1 MFQHHTCQH
10 YSRLNLGSVVPCCC
24 VQISSSCPCHLLV
37 SCCLKVLSLADVALI
52 ALQVTIWLGVFPI
65 VVSWWAALG
74 LTVYFIA
81 TNAVLYYVKSIKHIE
96 ALWFA
101 NCANQLLF
109 WTYIKVSCASST
121 QHSCFSVFSTGSFPC
136 CLHAPTNTR
145 QCECPFWAQMHD
157 AFSTNPLLVMTFDA
171 ATILC
176 SCATYQLG
184 SGCIC
189 FAVQHV

>member
-1 MFQHHTCQH
+1 M
-10 YSRLNLGSVVPCCC
+10 
-24 VQISSSCPCHLLV
+24 
-37 SCCLKVLSLADVALI
+37 LSLADRALI

-109 WTYIKVSCASST
+109 WTYIKVCCASST
-121 QHSCFSVFSTGSFPC
+121 QHSCHSVFQRGTFPRAVC
-136 CLHAPTNTR
+136 MLPQTR
-145 QCECPFWAQMHD
+145 DSVNARFGHKCMMPFPQTHFW
-157 AFSTNPLLVMTFDA
+157 
-171 ATILC
+171 
-176 SCATYQLG
+176 
-184 SGCIC
+184 
-189 FAVQHV
+189 